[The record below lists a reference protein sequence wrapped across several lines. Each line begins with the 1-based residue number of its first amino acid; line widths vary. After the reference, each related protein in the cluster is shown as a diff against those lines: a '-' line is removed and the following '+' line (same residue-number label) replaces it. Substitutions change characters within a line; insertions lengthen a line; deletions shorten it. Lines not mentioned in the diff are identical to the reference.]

1 MRQLHLDS
9 AVARATGESLRTI
22 QQRGFGL
29 ARLDSDRSAR
39 RATAASGTPHCP
51 PERVGYSEDDLM
63 CLATDC

>member
-29 ARLDSDRSAR
+29 VRLDSDRSAR
-39 RATAASGTPHCP
+39 RVSAASGTPFSP
-51 PERVGYSEDDLM
+51 PERAGYTADDLM
-63 CLATDC
+63 RLATDC